1 MRYLLEGPN
10 KELAFM
16 PLGIRIL
23 TRIKPAIG
31 MSHLAQNVVKKA
43 FSDITRPIVSRDLI
57 VMQVKTRQEGIVI
70 QHLLKVRY
78 QPLRVC
84 GITMKSTSQLIIH
97 TTIGHFAAGVTN
109 NFESL
114 FFSSP
119 MIIAQQK
126 LKRHCRRKL
135 RCSAET
141 SLDSIVTLN
150 DSTVRLVEH
159 IPRNLL
165 TRFACDA
172 YTAKFFEE

>member
-31 MSHLAQNVVKKA
+31 MSHLPQNVVKNA
-43 FSDITRPIVSRDLI
+43 FSDITRPIVSRHLI
-57 VMQVKTRQEGIVI
+57 IMQVKTRQEGIVI

-84 GITMKSTSQLIIH
+84 RITMKSTSQLIIH
-97 TTIGHFAAGVTN
+97 TAIGHFAAGVTN
-109 NFESL
+109 NFERF

-119 MIIAQQK
+119 IKMAQQK
-126 LKRHCRRKL
+126 LERHCRRKL
-135 RCSAET
+135 RCSAKT
-141 SLDSIVTLN
+141 SLDSIVTHN
-150 DSTVRLVEH
+150 DSTVRLVEQ
-159 IPRNLL
+159 ILGKRL

-172 YTAKFFEE
+172 YTAKFFE